1 MKTISFKIDISDE
14 HLHRILDEDSR
25 IYSSMMRF
33 AFNRYKESHSYKE
46 IYSILGQIFSKCKI
60 TLQKLCSKIGRNPV
74 FTEQGQ

>member
-14 HLHRILDEDSR
+14 QLHLILDEDSR

-46 IYSILGQIFSKCKI
+46 IYNILGQTFPNAKSHY
-60 TLQKLCSKIGRNPV
+60 RNCAAR
-74 FTEQGQ
+74 